1 MIKDYLKNQLTKRG
15 CELDDLKKRVEELEK
30 INGTSEDEAELKA
43 TSEEL
48 DALKVK
54 KAELEAEL
62 EEINKQLA
70 ELDKPAPMDEQP
82 ERKQFLKMEIRGINN
97 MNEQERA
104 QDFANSGKMTI
115 NNKEVRALLVSS
127 GKIATPTGV
136 SGINELDGN
145 VSSIVDLVTVENCE
159 GMGANKVAYE
169 FTAPKG
175 GITVEGEAYKEGET
189 VVDFKTLTPETITTI
204 SYISK
209 QVMKQS
215 PLDYKAKVEK
225 NAKIALR
232 KSVSEYIITKLL
244 ASDLKVEKT
253 LTKIDEKTLRTIALS
268 YGGDEAVSGN
278 ATLFLN
284 KKTLV
289 ALGDVRGTSEK
300 KAVYEITPD
309 ATNPNVGIIKDGG
322 LSVAYCLNENI
333 ADNTLVYGQA
343 VKFELDLFS
352 NYEIKVSED
361 FKFDKGMLA
370 IRGDVE
376 IGGDVV
382 FKDGFIVASVSA

>member
-1 MIKDYLKNQLTKRG
+1 MHSPQSMQRSEIICALPLRTRIACVGHRFMQL
-15 CELDDLKKRVEELEK
+15 V
-30 INGTSEDEAELKA
+30 
-43 TSEEL
+43 
-48 DALKVK
+48 
-54 KAELEAEL
+54 
-62 EEINKQLA
+62 Q
-70 ELDKPAPMDEQP
+70 PMQ
-82 ERKQFLKMEIRGINN
+82 
-97 MNEQERA
+97 
-104 QDFANSGKMTI
+104 
-115 NNKEVRALLVSS
+115 SS
-127 GKIATPTGV
+127 G
-136 SGINELDGN
+136 E
-145 VSSIVDLVTVENCE
+145 TVMVNL
-159 GMGANKVAYE
+159 YL
-169 FTAPKG
+169 F
-175 GITVEGEAYKEGET
+175 KEGET
-189 VVDFKTLTPETITTI
+189 VFAFKTLTPETITTI

-232 KSVSEYIITKLL
+232 KAVSEYIITKLL
-244 ASDLKVEKT
+244 ASDLKVEKS
-253 LTKIDEKTLRTIALS
+253 LAKIDEKTLRTIALT

-284 KKTLV
+284 KNTLV

-322 LSVAYCLNENI
+322 LSVAYCLNEKI

-361 FKFDKGMLA
+361 FKFDTGMLA

-382 FKDGFIVASVSA
+382 YKNGFIVASVSA